1 MIAIV
6 DRFWDLL
13 IMKTDGRQEME
24 KTVVVNGL
32 SWLSEI
38 NNNNNLKTMRTMT
51 TFSAFALQDFPK
63 VFSETKKTTGL
74 PETGLVRV
82 ITTVS

>member
-24 KTVVVNGL
+24 KTVVVNG
-32 SWLSEI
+32 LSEI

>member
-1 MIAIV
+1 MNLNKYKIYSPGETNSTGEE
-6 DRFWDLL
+6 RLL
-13 IMKTDGRQEME
+13 
-24 KTVVVNGL
+24 
-32 SWLSEI
+32 
-38 NNNNNLKTMRTMT
+38 RTPDFRLQ
-51 TFSAFALQDFPK
+51 TFPN